1 MRSTVQAV
9 RGECRCA
16 LGTAARAS
24 GKLWPAM
31 IPSRHPA
38 IYKETLSTLIA
49 LPLLHAQDCH
59 AGLLHASAAAAR
71 QSPDGAPRVEV

>member
-1 MRSTVQAV
+1 MSAGVHSAPPRTCQRKLPA
-9 RGECRCA
+9 GE
-16 LGTAARAS
+16 
-24 GKLWPAM
+24 M

>member
-1 MRSTVQAV
+1 
-9 RGECRCA
+9 
-16 LGTAARAS
+16 
-24 GKLWPAM
+24 M

-59 AGLLHASAAAAR
+59 AGLLHASAAATR